1 MKTEFMN
8 AHDSINTDAVSLE
21 GFIVKETLA
30 TGPFEHNRGRQ
41 AAKNNFCRAELSNI
55 QKKRRRVSGRL
66 YRRYL

>member
-8 AHDSINTDAVSLE
+8 AQNGITDAISLE

-30 TGPFEHNRGRQ
+30 TGPFVHTHGQ
-41 AAKNNFCRAELSNI
+41 LAAKNNFSRAELSNI
-55 QKKRRRVSGRL
+55 QKRRRKVSGRL